1 MGCIQAM
8 EDYFPNYYFVSFLIV
23 SILFLLWRIMLFG
36 KYTPYSILT
45 VIILAAILPISA
57 KHGQCPTPCDFP
69 CSVYN
74 DPGMRKIY
82 IVELFELV
90 FPLYFGIFLTRL
102 IMRKFFTKPNE

>member
-8 EDYFPNYYFVSFLIV
+8 EDYSPNYYFVSFLIAT
-23 SILFLLWRIMLFG
+23 ILFLLWRIILFG

-74 DPGMRKIY
+74 DPVMGAIY
-82 IVELFELV
+82 LVALFISV
-90 FPLYFGIFLTRL
+90 SPLYFIVFLIRL
-102 IMRKFFTKPNE
+102 IKPRFFTKPD